1 MKNTKND
8 CTVLRYI
15 WFWALIVLSSSTL
28 NIELG
33 ITEASYYPSA
43 HSGIV
48 RMYCIVLACS
58 RYVLASN
65 EWGESSIGIE
75 NNSSSASSRSRSI
88 PLFSS
93 SALMASDQ
101 GWGFR
106 MPLSIWKNSYC
117 NIWMDIYEG
126 QSSFFG
132 YSSMY
137 IVLLLHLNSY

>member
-1 MKNTKND
+1 M
-8 CTVLRYI
+8 
-15 WFWALIVLSSSTL
+15 IVLSSSTL

-48 RMYCIVLACS
+48 RMYCIVLAC

-101 GWGFR
+101 G
-106 MPLSIWKNSYC
+106 
-117 NIWMDIYEG
+117 
-126 QSSFFG
+126 
-132 YSSMY
+132 
-137 IVLLLHLNSY
+137 

>member
-1 MKNTKND
+1 MFQLPTMY
-8 CTVLRYI
+8 V
-15 WFWALIVLSSSTL
+15 V
-28 NIELG
+28 NIELW
-33 ITEASYYPSA
+33 ITEAIHYPPA

-48 RMYCIVLACS
+48 RMLYCILVLLAC

-132 YSSMY
+132 YSMSMY
-137 IVLLLHLNSY
+137 VYCTSQ